1 MDTLKGMK
9 RTDYCGNFSKEN
21 IGQTVTVY
29 GWAQRQRDLGNLI
42 FIDLRD
48 RSGLI
53 QLSFNDA
60 TDRAVFAKAQ
70 NIRSEYVIAA
80 TGEVKMRES
89 INKDLKTG
97 EIEIAVQDLRIISKA
112 QTPPFEIANADHVG
126 DETTLKHRYLH
137 LRNEKLTKNLLMR
150 HKIAKIAREY
160 FYDNDFIEIETPM
173 MIKST
178 PEGARDYVVPS
189 RVHNGKFYALPQ
201 SPQIYKQLCM
211 VAGFDRYI
219 QLARCFRDE
228 DLRADRQPEF
238 TQIDLEMSFV
248 DCDDIMEM
256 AEGFIQKLMK
266 ETLDVDISA
275 PLPRMTFA
283 EAMEKYG
290 SDKPDTRFGMLIEN
304 ITDWAESTDFVVFQN
319 AISAGGSVRAIVAK
333 DAAAV
338 YTRKKIDKLTAHAK
352 GIGAGGLAYVRWA
365 EEAPACSFNKFLKE
379 GELETLLQ
387 QLHAEQGDC
396 VFIISDKDS
405 KALPIL
411 GALRLLVAKELDI
424 IPENQWNFLWIT
436 EMPFFEQDEETG
448 EWIAMHHPFTMPLE
462 ECLPYLDSD
471 KGKVRA
477 KAFDLVLNGTE
488 LSSGSMRI
496 TDCQLQNKMFELLGM
511 SQEEIDAKFGFLVEA
526 YHYASP
532 PHGGMGIGLDRLA
545 MLICGADSLRDV
557 TAFPKV
563 QNASELMSG
572 CPSPI
577 DDMQL
582 EELGIHIK
590 EAEDQ
595 ANEQ

>member
-1 MDTLKGMK
+1 METIKGLK
-9 RTDYCGNFSKEN
+9 RTNYCAELRLSDAGKE
-21 IGQTVTVY
+21 VTLF
-29 GWAQRQRDLGNLI
+29 GWCQRQRDLGNLI

-48 RSGLI
+48 RTGII
-53 QLSFNDA
+53 QLSFNDT
-60 TDRAVFAKAQ
+60 TDREVFAKAQ
-70 NIRSEYVIAA
+70 AVRSEYVVAA
-80 TGEVKMRES
+80 VGTVAERES
-89 INKDLKTG
+89 KNKDIPTG
-97 EIEIAVQDLRIISKA
+97 DIEIIVKEFRIISKA
-112 QTPPFEIANADHVG
+112 ETPPFEIVNSEKVG
-126 DETTLKHRYLH
+126 DETTLKYRYLN
-137 LRNEKLTKNLLMR
+137 LRNQKLTQNILMR
-150 HKIAKIAREY
+150 HKIAKIARDY

-248 DCDDIMEM
+248 DTDDIMEM
-256 AEGFIQKLMK
+256 AEGFITKLMK
-266 ETLDVDISA
+266 ETVNVDIPM

-283 EAMEKYG
+283 EAMSKYG
-290 SDKPDTRFGMLIEN
+290 SDKPDTRFDMLIN
-304 ITDWAESTDFVVFQN
+304 DITDWADSTDFVVFKN
-319 AISAGGSVRAIVAK
+319 AIADDGSVKAIVAK
-333 DAAAV
+333 NAAAS
-338 YTRKKIDKLTAHAK
+338 YTRKKIDKLTEHAK
-352 GIGAGGLAYVRWA
+352 GIGAKGLAYVRWA
-365 EEAPACSFNKFLKE
+365 DESPSCSFNKFLKD
-379 GELETLLQ
+379 GELQSLLEK
-387 QLHAEQGDC
+387 LGAEKGDC
-396 VFIISDKDS
+396 IFIISDKTS
-405 KALPIL
+405 SALSIL
-411 GALRLLVAKELDI
+411 GALRLIIAKELDI
-424 IPENQWNFLWIT
+424 IPENKWNYLWIT

-448 EWIAMHHPFTMPLE
+448 EWVAMHHPFTMPME
-462 ECLPYLDSD
+462 ECIEYLDTD

-511 SQEEIDAKFGFLVEA
+511 EQEEIDAKFGFLVEA

-545 MLICGADSLRDV
+545 MIICGADSLRDV

-572 CPSPI
+572 APSYI
-577 DDMQL
+577 DDIQL
-582 EELGIHIK
+582 DELGIHIAK
-590 EAEDQ
+590 ADDT
-595 ANEQ
+595 NEQ